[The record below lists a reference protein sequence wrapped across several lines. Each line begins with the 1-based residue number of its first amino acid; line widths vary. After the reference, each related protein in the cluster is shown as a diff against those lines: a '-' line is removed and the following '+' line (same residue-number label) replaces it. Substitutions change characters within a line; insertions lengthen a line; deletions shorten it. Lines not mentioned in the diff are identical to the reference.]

1 MGRTSIKNKLILSFL
16 CLLLIVMVVVGVVN
30 RITNDFL
37 LAQAIS
43 AALALVFG
51 IVFGS
56 IFSRSLVKRLNNLS
70 KVAREISR
78 GELSKEIP
86 ILSRDEVRD
95 LEEVFTA
102 MQKDL
107 SVMLSEMKAVSLQI
121 QETNTSLLRLI
132 KKLVESSQEVD
143 LSAMAIAKGSEEQT
157 LIVQKTSLML
167 DNGLKEMDEV
177 VGQMGETVAKLH
189 DARIHTEKGEANAR
203 ETLNH
208 LERVL
213 KQMIEYAQPIY
224 RLAKKI
230 EKIKL
235 VTSVIDEI
243 AQKTDL
249 LSLNASIEA
258 TRAGELG
265 RGFSLVADEIRN
277 MAENS
282 KYSSKEIGKTVE
294 DILEDNK
301 AVIESLR
308 MSQEGINKGLGIISG
323 IVNTFGDTLSDVKDM
338 FEEVKGME
346 EMTGK
351 QVRQTRG
358 LLSQFQVLSRL
369 ANENFLS
376 TQKTTLATNKQ
387 KENMEIL
394 MDAMD
399 SLAKLSEKMMKTQYR
414 FRLPEG

>member
-16 CLLLIVMVVVGVVN
+16 WLLLIVMVVVGVVN
-30 RITNDFL
+30 RMTNDFL

-43 AALALVFG
+43 AALALAFG

-70 KVAREISR
+70 NVAREISR

-107 SVMLSEMKAVSLQI
+107 SVMLSEMKVVSLQI
-121 QETNTSLLRLI
+121 QETNASLSRLI
-132 KKLVESSQEVD
+132 RKLVESSQEID
-143 LSAMAIAKGSEEQT
+143 LSAMAIAKGSEDQT
-157 LIVQKTSLML
+157 LIVQKTSMML
-167 DNGLKEMDEV
+167 DNGLKDMDDV
-177 VGQMGETVAKLH
+177 VDQMGETVAKLRG
-189 DARIHTEKGEANAR
+189 ARTQTEKGEANAR
-203 ETLNH
+203 ETLSH

-213 KQMIEYAQPIY
+213 KQMVEYAQPIY

-277 MAENS
+277 MAEKS

-308 MSQEGINKGLGIISG
+308 MSQEGINKGLGIING
-323 IVNTFGDTLSDVKDM
+323 IVNTFGDTLAGVKDI

-399 SLAKLSEKMMKTQYR
+399 SLGKLSEKMMKTQYR